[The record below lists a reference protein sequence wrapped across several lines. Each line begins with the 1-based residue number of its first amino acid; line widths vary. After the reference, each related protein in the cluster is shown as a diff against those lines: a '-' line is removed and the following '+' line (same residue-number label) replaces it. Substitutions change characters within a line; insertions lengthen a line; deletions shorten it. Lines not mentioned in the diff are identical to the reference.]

1 MAILEDVHI
10 QVALDIAAGAV
21 VAGCVSGE
29 VVLFLWHSSASA
41 FSASE
46 AAEWRVLLL
55 SEGQD
60 SAELPQVP
68 SGFVCAMRLRQH
80 QADML
85 QWLGGRVSKAISPK
99 RKIQTLNLT
108 WNPQNSILFEEI
120 TGKKTSS
127 RSDFRCVPVICWG
140 L

>member
-10 QVALDIAAGAV
+10 QVAMDIAAGAV

-29 VVLFLWHSSASA
+29 VVLFLWQSSASA

-80 QADML
+80 QACCNGWVGEYL
-85 QWLGGRVSKAISPK
+85 KLSVQKERYRP
-99 RKIQTLNLT
+99 
-108 WNPQNSILFEEI
+108 
-120 TGKKTSS
+120 
-127 RSDFRCVPVICWG
+127 
-140 L
+140 